1 MVSQVCRSQKQC
13 HLAEGT
19 LNSAA
24 AVSIGTLAPAAF
36 CGIPRH
42 RLDCQIKTHI
52 IYHL

>member
-1 MVSQVCRSQKQC
+1 MPFCRGNFEFRRRSF
-13 HLAEGT
+13 LR
-19 LNSAA
+19 SA
-24 AVSIGTLAPAAF
+24 SSSAAF